1 MWTQDGMNS
10 LTYTLLSK
18 DLEPLYTNITADIG
32 QDPRS
37 QKPLRTRGPT
47 PPPSQPHG
55 NVTTNGSTRGKLTVV
70 VQSSLL
76 NSSVALDNTNK
87 VTSAIVND
95 PKRLKREGKV
105 TGATVGPSKTE
116 EVHAAQSP
124 IISHLSQEAPKK
136 RRPQSLKLEP
146 QKAENRTSRSRPPT
160 LQRQA
165 KKNPT
170 QL

>member
-47 PPPSQPHG
+47 PPPSQPHS
-55 NVTTNGSTRGKLTVV
+55 NATTNGSTRGKLTVV

-76 NSSVALDNTNK
+76 NTSISADNTNK
-87 VTSAIVND
+87 VTSALGKD
-95 PKRLKREGKV
+95 PKRLKGP
-105 TGATVGPSKTE
+105 GATGGPRKAE
-116 EVHAAQSP
+116 EEEAVHAAENP
-124 IISHLSQEAPKK
+124 ILRLPQEAPKK
-136 RRPQSLKLEP
+136 RRPRSLKLEP
-146 QKAENRTSRSRPPT
+146 QKAENQMSRSRPPT
-160 LQRQA
+160 LA

>member
-1 MWTQDGMNS
+1 MNS

-47 PPPSQPHG
+47 PPPSQPHS
-55 NVTTNGSTRGKLTVV
+55 NATTNGSTRGKLTVV

-76 NSSVALDNTNK
+76 NTSISADNTNK
-87 VTSAIVND
+87 VTSALGKD
-95 PKRLKREGKV
+95 PKRLKGP
-105 TGATVGPSKTE
+105 GATGGPRKAE
-116 EVHAAQSP
+116 EEEAVHAAENP
-124 IISHLSQEAPKK
+124 ILRLPQEAPKK
-136 RRPQSLKLEP
+136 RRPRSLKLEP
-146 QKAENRTSRSRPPT
+146 QKAENQMSRSRPPT
-160 LQRQA
+160 LA